1 LNSILPIQYHL
12 LISSGRR
19 FSMNNCFVINLC
31 TISIG
36 NSSYSCAII
45 LFRLNNSSYS
55 LKCLNL
61 RDSTIQKKK
70 PIFMRINI
78 YLMYLLRIDFI
89 SVRRFSREKVIRF
102 EREWRRRKYPI
113 ERRIINRNKV
123 PTGEKIIFR
132 FFFISKIPT

>member
-1 LNSILPIQYHL
+1 
-12 LISSGRR
+12 
-19 FSMNNCFVINLC
+19 MNNCFVINLC

-102 EREWRRRKYPI
+102 ERE
-113 ERRIINRNKV
+113 
-123 PTGEKIIFR
+123 
-132 FFFISKIPT
+132 